1 MTGRSTA
8 TSPSGRRLGV
18 AAALVDGRLVPGDV
32 RVDGDVI
39 GAVGLPPVAGGGLAV
54 PGLVDLQVNGYAGVD
69 LLTSPVEGW
78 ARAAAAMA
86 RDGVTSYVANLITSP
101 PELTA
106 AALRTA
112 GEMVQQTGPGAAL
125 PLGPA
130 ARCLGAHLEGPFLSA
145 ARRGTHP
152 LRWLREPDRALV
164 ETLLAAGPVVGVTVA
179 PELPGATGLITWLS
193 SSGVLVSLGHSDATA
208 EQAAAGFDAGART
221 VTHVFNGMTGVTS
234 RAPGLA
240 GAALARDGVTVQAI
254 LDGTHLSAETAAVV
268 AAAARTRL
276 VLVTDALSAAGAPD
290 GAYRLGELDIS
301 VAGGV
306 ARNADGGLAGSVV
319 SLAGALRNAVAAG
332 LTVEEAV
339 TAAST
344 RPAALVG
351 RTDLGRL
358 RPGDRADV
366 TVLDDGLEVTACF
379 VDGVPAR

>member
-1 MTGRSTA
+1 MTGSSTA

-32 RVDGDVI
+32 RIDGDLI

-78 ARAAAAMA
+78 VTAAAAMA

-101 PELTA
+101 PALTT

-112 GEMVQQTGPGAAL
+112 GEMVREPSVGAHQR
-125 PLGPA
+125 GPA
-130 ARCLGAHLEGPFLSA
+130 SRCLGAHLEGPFLSA

-152 LRWLREPDRALV
+152 LRWLREPDRVLV
-164 ETLLAAGPVVGVTVA
+164 EALLAAGPVVGVTVA
-179 PELPGATGLITWLS
+179 PELPGAIGLITWLS

-208 EQAAAGFDAGART
+208 EQAAAGFDSGART
-221 VTHVFNGMTGVTS
+221 VTHVFNGMSGLTS

-240 GAALARDGVTVQAI
+240 GAALTRDDVAVQAI
-254 LDGTHLSAETAAVV
+254 LDGTHLSAETVAVV
-268 AAAARTRL
+268 VAAARTRL

-290 GAYRLGELDIS
+290 GSYRLGELEIS

-332 LTVEEAV
+332 LTLEEAV

-351 RTDLGRL
+351 RAYLGWL